1 MQMITGMRHWWGR
14 AVAAGSIGLL
24 ALLLCAC
31 VEVNQQ
37 SVINNDLTGTTTMRI
52 GISKM
57 LIQTLTS
64 VGSSLGTPTPGAPTL
79 NSSDLFADL
88 KKQITDMGGT
98 ATDYENDNFVGID
111 AKLKFSSLDEMVS
124 QINNLLGSNAS
135 GMGGPGGGSGNG
147 GTGALVVLTTSPTS
161 SGGIRIDGNVDPLSE
176 LNDPATSQAIPGL
189 DATALLA
196 GGGMVQLSFTMPGT
210 IRNTDSLAQTNGT
223 TVSWSFKVGDQAA
236 AIFVESDK
244 G

>member
-1 MQMITGMRHWWGR
+1 MVTGIRHWCAR
-14 AVAAGSIGLL
+14 AVIAGSVGLM

-37 SVINNDLTGTTTMRI
+37 SVINNDLTGTTMMRI
-52 GISKM
+52 GVSKM
-57 LIQTLTS
+57 LIDTLTS
-64 VGSSLGTPTPGAPTL
+64 VGSSLGGTPTPGAPTL
-79 NSSDLFADL
+79 NPSDIFADT
-88 KKQITDMGGT
+88 KKQIADMGGT
-98 ATDYENDNFVGID
+98 ATDYEDDNFVGVD
-111 AKLKFSSLDEMVS
+111 ATLPFTSLDQMVS

-135 GMGGPGGGSGNG
+135 GASGP
-147 GTGALVVLTTSPTS
+147 GALVVLTTSPTA

-176 LNDPATSQAIPGL
+176 LNDPSAAQAIPDL
-189 DATALLA
+189 DIASLLA

-210 IRNTDSLAQTNGT
+210 IRGTDALARTSGT
-223 TVSWSFKVGDQAA
+223 TVSWSFKVGDKAA